1 MSSDVAR
8 EYADPS
14 GLRTR
19 IETHARY
26 SARRDDPIAD
36 VLSALAL
43 NGTEDLADIGC
54 GDGRFLVELAAS
66 GHTGQLVGADIATP
80 MAVAAAAVPA
90 CHGVRA
96 DARRL
101 PFAANA
107 FDVLTARHL
116 LHHVAQ
122 PLAALAEFRR
132 ITRPGGVVAV
142 VVNHPRP
149 YRSLMNLLARHGAS
163 PAEGTIVDGLPRRHC
178 HLPLTDEGGSW
189 LPGPARCDG
198 SSARRRR
205 QPDGRDAGRNHG
217 ARTAPSSAKV
227 GPVFR
232 GGTSGGATAGGG
244 AGVRRLSGR
253 TAARGGRHGPGVFG
267 S

>member
-54 GDGRFLVELAAS
+54 GDGRFLAELAAS

-116 LHHVAQ
+116 LHHVPQ

-142 VVNHPRP
+142 VVNHPHP
-149 YRSLMNLLARHGAS
+149 YRSLMDLLARHGAG
-163 PAEGTIVDGLPRRHC
+163 PAEGTIVDVHTETLPALLHDVFGDTGTRHRVDNE
-178 HLPLTDEGGSW
+178 LVFPEPEPLIRFAESLFTLCGFAPDHPERDSLRAAVANDIHAW
-189 LPGPARCDG
+189 FAADPGRCWREPKG
-198 SSARRRR
+198 YL
-205 QPDGRDAGRNHG
+205 
-217 ARTAPSSAKV
+217 V
-227 GPVFR
+227 
-232 GGTSGGATAGGG
+232 ATA
-244 AGVRRLSGR
+244 
-253 TAARGGRHGPGVFG
+253 TCP
-267 S
+267 